1 MCFFIANKNWILYS
15 QKYIKNPRIFQGLGK
30 STPFSCIEKYQTI
43 DKQQFEKQK
52 STPFFQ

>member
-1 MCFFIANKNWILYS
+1 MLLR

-52 STPFFQ
+52 STPFFH